1 MTSPASG
8 VDTTLT
14 DTVAGGSAD
23 GLMPAAF
30 FGHGNP
36 MNALE
41 VNRYTAAWRAFGAG
55 GAPPARD
62 PRDQRALVHQR
73 HRGDRDAAAAHDPR
87 LLRLPARRCSTSSTR
102 RRGCPSWPTRSATW
116 STRPGS
122 APTSTAGASTTAPGR
137 CWCTPSPT
145 PRSRSCSCRINAE
158 QALRLPPR
166 ARRASWRRCASAGVL
181 IIGSGNVVHNLRGM
195 DWKLTDDG
203 YDWAQRFDEDA
214 KERMLTD
221 PTEFATLDAH
231 PDYGARRPHP
241 GPLHPGPLPR
251 RPRRRRRRRP
261 RPTCS
266 STATPTGR
274 CR

>member
-1 MTSPASG
+1 MTQAATPGQDDAGG
-8 VDTTLT
+8 VLRARQPDERPRGQPLHRG
-14 DTVAGGSAD
+14 VAG
-23 GLMPAAF
+23 L
-30 FGHGNP
+30 
-36 MNALE
+36 
-41 VNRYTAAWRAFGAG
+41 RRG
-55 GAPPARD
+55 GAAAARH
-62 PRDQRALVHQR
+62 PRGQRALVHQR
-73 HRGDRDAAAAHDPR
+73 HRRHRDAPAADDPR
-87 LLRLPARRCSTSSTR
+87 LLRLPAGRCSTCSTR
-102 RRGCPSWPTRSATW
+102 RPGCPSWPTRSATS

-145 PRSRSCSCRINAE
+145 PRSRSCSCRINADKPFDYHLE
-158 QALRLPPR
+158 LGAKLAPLRER
-166 ARRASWRRCASAGVL
+166 GVL
-181 IIGSGNVVHNLRGM
+181 IVASGNVVHNLRGM

-231 PDYGARRPHP
+231 RDFRNARADP
-241 GPLHPGPLPR
+241 GPLHPGPVPR
-251 RPRRRRRRRP
+251 RPGRHRRGRP
-261 RPTCS
+261 PPTSS